1 MVFPIADWAFVP
13 VFGNTNVPDFETLTM
28 RLPPDG
34 FATVSLATPMK
45 RSDAVAGLRGTAYP
59 AELRATSDP
68 L

>member
-1 MVFPIADWAFVP
+1 M
-13 VFGNTNVPDFETLTM
+13 PDFETLTM

-45 RSDAVAGLRGTAYP
+45 RSDAVAGLSGTAYP